1 MPPPPPP
8 SLLTLIAKGD
18 LLLESTPTQKA
29 EIICSSMH
37 SDEIR
42 SVHVGLAA
50 EADAIEVQFGLTTR
64 D

>member
-1 MPPPPPP
+1 VGDA
-8 SLLTLIAKGD
+8 LAAKGP
-18 LLLESTPTQKA
+18 LLLESMPTLQTK
-29 EIICSSMH
+29 IICSSMH